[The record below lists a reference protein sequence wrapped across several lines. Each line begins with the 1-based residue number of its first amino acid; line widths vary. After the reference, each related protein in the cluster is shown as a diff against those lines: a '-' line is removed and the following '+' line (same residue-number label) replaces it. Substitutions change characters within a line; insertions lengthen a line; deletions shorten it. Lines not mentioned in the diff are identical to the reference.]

1 MAIKAEEKISPEYFV
16 LLAPSSNKFVK
27 AEQGA
32 QSAAQC
38 GGKIKVNTEGQGR
51 ITWNEHLRKD
61 WRKKQIANLKVEAFF
76 RETTELRPGCER
88 EQDHAFSRSEPPR
101 VQEPSLKCNLA
112 KAKTHT
118 NRNQQ
123 YVHYACYTLH
133 HHHHKSQ
140 NHLTGFKL
148 CIAPLDCC
156 LSLLACH
163 FGCIPGSRCSGH
175 SPCSTVWNPVLPHIQ
190 DQPRALGPQHTLRM
204 LDFFHPGKKDQA
216 WCSEFLGDFS
226 NLNSCQISA
235 AHLPVF

>member
-1 MAIKAEEKISPEYFV
+1 MPSGPFSHSLRSWWACPSGCPWSSPPLVKCPRLDPSDSPKNTRLVTQELKAEAAESIRRQSRKRGYSEFSSF
-16 LLAPSSNKFVK
+16 LAPIFPQPDSSLLPVVLTEPVVHFSSNLSPF
-27 AEQGA
+27 
-32 QSAAQC
+32 
-38 GGKIKVNTEGQGR
+38 
-51 ITWNEHLRKD
+51 L
-61 WRKKQIANLKVEAFF
+61 
-76 RETTELRPGCER
+76 
-88 EQDHAFSRSEPPR
+88 
-101 VQEPSLKCNLA
+101 VQVSLSFIFCCL
-112 KAKTHT
+112 
-118 NRNQQ
+118 Q
-123 YVHYACYTLH
+123 TLH

-204 LDFFHPGKKDQA
+204 LDFFHPGEKDQA

>member
-1 MAIKAEEKISPEYFV
+1 MGVSIRVSLVLPSTCQVPQAGPFRLSQEYQASDKGLKAEAAESIRRQSRKRGYLEFSNFLVPIFPQPDSSLLPVV
-16 LLAPSSNKFVK
+16 LTEPVVHFSSNLSPF
-27 AEQGA
+27 
-32 QSAAQC
+32 
-38 GGKIKVNTEGQGR
+38 
-51 ITWNEHLRKD
+51 L
-61 WRKKQIANLKVEAFF
+61 
-76 RETTELRPGCER
+76 
-88 EQDHAFSRSEPPR
+88 
-101 VQEPSLKCNLA
+101 VQVSLSFIFYCL
-112 KAKTHT
+112 
-118 NRNQQ
+118 Q
-123 YVHYACYTLH
+123 TLH

-148 CIAPLDCC
+148 CVAPLDCC

-163 FGCIPGSRCSGH
+163 FGCIPGSCCSGH

-204 LDFFHPGKKDQA
+204 LDFFHPGEKDQA